1 MGPRRPGL
9 CRRTAAM
16 PPVHTCSRSLLF
28 GVYCSTRL
36 RRCSD
41 TYMRPLTRARPAL
54 VREIKN
60 GLYKEYTETTAVIYC
75 SRQAGVALYGQKIL
89 TGAVL
94 LPD

>member
-1 MGPRRPGL
+1 MSGHVYASFDS
-9 CRRTAAM
+9 CAA
-16 PPVHTCSRSLLF
+16 
-28 GVYCSTRL
+28 G
-36 RRCSD
+36 
-41 TYMRPLTRARPAL
+41 

-75 SRQAGVALYGQKIL
+75 SRQARVALYGQKIL